1 VVTAARLLRFD
12 FDIRRS
18 STVDRVTTVNANE
31 TMQAVRARAFGAP
44 DVLAAETTVS
54 PRPAS
59 GEVLIEVL
67 AVPVLHLDVQIR
79 SGWERDLFG
88 IEAPYIPGSGYVGR
102 VIELGPDLGQDLLGR
117 VVAVDTGQTGGY
129 VERAVADTDR
139 LITVPDG
146 VDAVAA
152 AVLLH
157 DGRTALGL
165 LETVPVQ
172 RGDRVLVLG
181 AAGGLGDLLM
191 QLAAARGAVVVAAAR
206 GEAKLQAARDR
217 GKSAAVDYS
226 APSWREDA
234 AAVIGDPGRFDVIF
248 DGVGGDLGTASFE
261 LLTPGG
267 RFSAHGAPSGSFAS
281 IDEAA
286 AAQRG
291 AVVTGIEAAQFDP
304 VDVAQ
309 LSADAFAAAHRGE
322 IRPNVGPTY
331 ALTDAARAHAA
342 IEDRATSGKTVLI
355 TTAGRAHGLTVSA

>member
-1 VVTAARLLRFD
+1 
-12 FDIRRS
+12 
-18 STVDRVTTVNANE
+18 
-31 TMQAVRARAFGAP
+31 MQVVRAQAFGAP
-44 DVLAAETTVS
+44 DVLAVETIAG

-79 SGWERDLFG
+79 SGWERCLFG
-88 IEAPYIPGSGYVGR
+88 VQPPYIPGAGYVGR
-102 VIELGPDLGQDLLGR
+102 VVELGPDLGQDLLGH

-129 VERAVADTDR
+129 VERAVANTAR

-152 AVLLH
+152 AALLH

-172 RGDRVLVLG
+172 RGDQVLVLG
-181 AAGGLGDLLM
+181 AAGGLGDLLI

-217 GKSAAVDYS
+217 GAREAVDYS
-226 APSWREDA
+226 TPSWRGDA
-234 AAVIGDPGRFDVIF
+234 AAVLGDPGRFAVVF

-261 LLTPGG
+261 LLAPGG
-267 RFSAHGAPSGSFAS
+267 HFSAHGAPSGSFAS
-281 IDEAA
+281 IEEAA
-286 AAQRG
+286 AGQLG
-291 AVVTGIEAAQFDP
+291 AVVTSIEAAQFDP
-304 VDVAQ
+304 DGVAR
-309 LSADAFAAAHRGE
+309 LSADAFAAAQRGE

-331 ALTDAARAHAA
+331 ALTDAAQAHAA
-342 IEDRATSGKTVLI
+342 IEARATLGKTVLL
-355 TTAGRAHGLTVSA
+355 TAVGRADGLTESA